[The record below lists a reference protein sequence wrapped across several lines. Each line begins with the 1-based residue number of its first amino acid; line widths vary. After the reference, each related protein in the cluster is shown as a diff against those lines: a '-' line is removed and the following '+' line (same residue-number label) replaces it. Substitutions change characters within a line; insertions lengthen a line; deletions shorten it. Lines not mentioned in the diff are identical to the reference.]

1 MRTLHVGLRV
11 ADLDRSLE
19 FYRNLG
25 YDVVGTVAE
34 TEFGS
39 LTMLKL
45 PGDPFVSLELVHDP
59 AAGTIT
65 PVGLNH
71 LVVQVEAL
79 HDTVARLAALGVEAE
94 QPSSPSG
101 SEDFWTTWLT
111 DPDGYRIELVQWPP
125 AHSAGMTAAD
135 FAAQSPSA
143 PGGPRPDLGANH
155 ADAEG
160 AGREGVRADETRP
173 LSGGGRLA
181 RRMFDLVEPIGL
193 IPYST
198 DEPTESMF
206 ALGFSNYW
214 DTYFAGRAAPL
225 GASVPAGVVHALFYN
240 FGPGEV
246 ARHIPKVWS
255 TTTPEAAIA
264 ARRQGCVN
272 ALRRILGDLVDTRDF
287 TRAVEL
293 LTKAATSAPL
303 EGRPMYAAL
312 RALPL
317 PEEPVARLFHAA
329 SLLRE
334 HRGDG
339 HIAALMAEGIGGL
352 EAHVMLALDMGIP
365 GPTFGRI
372 QHLPTALLTD
382 LIDSMRDR
390 GLVEDESTFTPA
402 GRQVKN
408 RVEELTDE
416 LAVAPYQVLDTAE
429 LDELIAALEP
439 LAQKLVAAQDEG

>member
-19 FYRNLG
+19 FYENLG
-25 YDVVGTVAE
+25 YDVVGTVPE

-45 PGDPFVSLELVHDP
+45 TKDPFISLELVHDP
-59 AAGTIT
+59 ALATIT
-65 PVGLNH
+65 PGGLNH
-71 LVVQVEAL
+71 LVIHVEAL
-79 HDTVARLAALGVEAE
+79 HETVARLAALGIAVEE
-94 QPSSPSG
+94 PGSPSG

-125 AHSAGMTAAD
+125 GHADGLTSAD
-135 FAAQSPSA
+135 FPEQSPSA
-143 PGGPRPDLGANH
+143 VGGRQAHLH
-155 ADAEG
+155 TETSEHAEG
-160 AGREGVRADETRP
+160 PGRSGVSGHRP
-173 LSGGGRLA
+173 LPLSATNRLA
-181 RRMFDLVEPIGL
+181 RRMFDLVEPIGV
-193 IPYST
+193 IPYSA
-198 DEPTESMF
+198 DEPNEAMF
-206 ALGFSNYW
+206 ALGFTNYW

-225 GASVPAGVVHALFYN
+225 GSTVPAGVVDALFYS

-264 ARRQGCVN
+264 ARQEGCVN
-272 ALRRILGDLVDTRDF
+272 ALRRILGDLVDTPAF

-339 HIAALMAEGIGGL
+339 HVAALMAEGIGGL
-352 EAHVMLALDMGIP
+352 EAHVLLALDLGIAA
-365 GPTFGRI
+365 PTFGRI
-372 QHLPTALLTD
+372 HHLPSALLTD
-382 LIDSMRDR
+382 LIDKMKAR
-390 GLVEDESTFTPA
+390 GLLRDESTFTPA
-402 GRQVKN
+402 GREAKD
-408 RVEELTDE
+408 RVEALTDD
-416 LAVAPYQVLDTAE
+416 LAVVPYEILETAE
-429 LDELIAALEP
+429 LDELMAALEP
-439 LAQKLVAAQDEG
+439 LAQKLTAAQD